1 MTQHI
6 KTHFKDRGI
15 NSLTANGLPILPG
28 PSEGEEHLQQ
38 QQFGGARDDGDDYQ
52 QNHRDQQ
59 FGGGQDEGDRD
70 QNGGQDDGDMSDR
83 GQEDEE
89 ENDLENED
97 EEEIEPC

>member
-15 NSLTANGLPILPG
+15 NSLTANGLPLLPG
-28 PSEGEEHLQQ
+28 PGEGEEQQ
-38 QQFGGARDDGDDYQ
+38 QQFGGGREDGDDYQ

-59 FGGGQDEGDRD
+59 FSGGHDEGERD
-70 QNGGQDDGDMSDR
+70 QNGGQDDGGMSDR

-89 ENDLENED
+89 DGLEIAD